1 LEDILKQPDDFQ
13 LYSAVMA
20 HGAFNWGLE
29 EPEIEVG
36 FNVDSFQVKDDKF
49 EGKTSQYTLDSS
61 SLSDFIDGHDWKP
74 YFWQFSFSGRWIEND
89 KGFEITDTEYIG
101 DGSRDPINLENSK
114 DRGALETVFKS
125 HEIAEFLDDN
135 EMTENDFWKSVL
147 PEYKWL
153 KDGV

>member
-1 LEDILKQPDDFQ
+1 MKQPDDFQ

-61 SLSDFIDGHDWKP
+61 SLSDFIDPIVPDTR
-74 YFWQFSFSGRWIEND
+74 FMGR
-89 KGFEITDTEYIG
+89 
-101 DGSRDPINLENSK
+101 SSK
-114 DRGALETVFKS
+114 LICEPMILFTLFCFASLSALRK
-125 HEIAEFLDDN
+125 
-135 EMTENDFWKSVL
+135 
-147 PEYKWL
+147 
-153 KDGV
+153 